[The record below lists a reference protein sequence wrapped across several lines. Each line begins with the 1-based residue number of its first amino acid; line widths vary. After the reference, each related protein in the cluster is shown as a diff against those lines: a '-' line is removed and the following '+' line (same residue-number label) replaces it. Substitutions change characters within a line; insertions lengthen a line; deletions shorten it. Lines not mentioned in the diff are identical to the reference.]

1 MNAARIALRNLSRQ
15 KRRSFMLGGAIAF
28 GILIITLITSLAAGF
43 MVNVQENFASF
54 LAGHIFIAGYEKSP
68 SGRLV
73 EIIRDDRKLLDAVTN
88 ASGITGAAIAR
99 RSALGGN
106 LIFEGRSVMQSV
118 TGVDWTDETKLADRM
133 VLRAGSIDA
142 FLARPNGLILNEK
155 IAGRLRA
162 QVGDTLLVQLRT
174 IGGQQNVG
182 EFTLSGTTVDA
193 GILSTISAYAH
204 RDHVNALIDIS
215 PGDYTQLCITA
226 ENLVAVDLAAERV
239 YAALK
244 DRVDILPRVGPL
256 ASAED
261 YRRMQR
267 RLNEEKWQGT
277 RYAMSTIND
286 FLGSVKQIGTVLNVL
301 STVVLLILFAIIM
314 VGILNTF
321 RVIIYERTREIGT
334 MRALGMQRGAVR
346 RLFILEA
353 LFMSVGGVVAG
364 LAVCALIAGVLSTIR
379 FPMDTPFAAFLAG
392 GRLLFKVEPARLAA
406 YLVGVA
412 AITVLAALV
421 PAVRA
426 ARMEPAQSLRKTY

>member
-54 LAGHIFIAGYEKSP
+54 LAGHIFVSGYEKSP
-68 SGRLV
+68 SGRLMEV
-73 EIIRDDRKLLDAVTN
+73 IRDDQELLDAVKN
-88 ASGITGAAIAR
+88 VSGIAGNAIAR
-99 RSALGGN
+99 RSGLSGN

-118 TGVDWTDETKLADRM
+118 TGVDWAYESKLAGRL
-133 VLRAGSIDA
+133 VLRTGSMQA
-142 FLARPNGLILNEK
+142 FLAAPNGLILNEK
-155 IAGRLRA
+155 VAGRLRA
-162 QVGDTLLVQLRT
+162 QVGETLLVQLRT
-174 IGGQQNVG
+174 TAGQQNVG
-182 EFTLSGTTVDA
+182 EFLLAGTTVDT

-204 RDHVNALIDIS
+204 RGHVNALIDIA
-215 PGDYTQLCITA
+215 PDDYTQLCITA

-244 DRVDILPRVGPL
+244 DRLDILPRAGTMV
-256 ASAED
+256 SAED
-261 YRRMQR
+261 YRRLQR
-267 RLNEEKWQGT
+267 RLTEETWVGT

-286 FLGSVKQIGTVLNVL
+286 FLGSIKQIATVLNII

-334 MRALGMQRGAVR
+334 MRALGMQRGTVR
-346 RLFILEA
+346 GLFILEA
-353 LFMSVGGVVAG
+353 LFMSVAGVVAG
-364 LAVCALIAGVLSTIR
+364 LALYALIAGVLSAIR
-379 FPMDTPFAAFLAG
+379 FPLDTPFAVFLAA
-392 GRLLFKVEPARLAA
+392 GRLFFKVEPARLAA
-406 YLVGVA
+406 YLAGVA
-412 AITVLAALV
+412 AITVLAAMV

-426 ARMEPAQSLRKTY
+426 ARMEPARSLRKTY

>member
-54 LAGHIFIAGYEKSP
+54 LAGHIFVSGYEKSP
-68 SGRLV
+68 SGRLMEV
-73 EIIRDDRKLLDAVTN
+73 IRDDRELLDAVKN
-88 ASGITGAAIAR
+88 VSGIAGNAIAR
-99 RSALGGN
+99 RSGLSGN

-118 TGVDWTDETKLADRM
+118 TGVDWAYESKLAGRL
-133 VLRAGSIDA
+133 VLRTGSMQA
-142 FLARPNGLILNEK
+142 FLAAPNGLILNEK
-155 IAGRLRA
+155 VAGRLRA
-162 QVGDTLLVQLRT
+162 QVGETLLVQLRT
-174 IGGQQNVG
+174 TAGQQNVG
-182 EFTLSGTTVDA
+182 EFLLAGTTVDT

-204 RDHVNALIDIS
+204 RGHVNALIDIA
-215 PGDYTQLCITA
+215 PDDYTQLCITA

-244 DRVDILPRVGPL
+244 DRLDILPRAGTMV
-256 ASAED
+256 SAED
-261 YRRMQR
+261 YRRLQR
-267 RLNEEKWQGT
+267 RLTEETWVGT

-286 FLGSVKQIGTVLNVL
+286 FLGSIKQIATVLNII

-334 MRALGMQRGAVR
+334 MRALGMQRGTVR
-346 RLFILEA
+346 GLFILEA
-353 LFMSVGGVVAG
+353 LFMSVAGVVAG
-364 LAVCALIAGVLSTIR
+364 LALYALIAGVLSAIR
-379 FPMDTPFAAFLAG
+379 FPLDTPFAVFLAA
-392 GRLLFKVEPARLAA
+392 GRLFFKVEPARLAA
-406 YLVGVA
+406 YLAGVA
-412 AITVLAALV
+412 AITVLAAMV

-426 ARMEPAQSLRKTY
+426 ARMEPARSLRKTY

>member
-54 LAGHIFIAGYEKSP
+54 LAGHIFVSGYEKSP
-68 SGRLV
+68 SGRLMEV
-73 EIIRDDRKLLDAVTN
+73 IRDDQELLDAVKN
-88 ASGITGAAIAR
+88 VSGIAGNAIAR
-99 RSALGGN
+99 RSGLSGN

-118 TGVDWTDETKLADRM
+118 TGVDWAYESKLAGRL
-133 VLRAGSIDA
+133 VLRTGSMQA
-142 FLARPNGLILNEK
+142 FLAAPNGLILNEK
-155 IAGRLRA
+155 VAGRLRA
-162 QVGDTLLVQLRT
+162 QVGETLLVQLRT
-174 IGGQQNVG
+174 TAGQQNVG
-182 EFTLSGTTVDA
+182 EFLLAGTTVDT

-204 RDHVNALIDIS
+204 RGHVNALIDIA
-215 PGDYTQLCITA
+215 PDDYTQLCITA

-244 DRVDILPRVGPL
+244 DRLDILPRAGTMV
-256 ASAED
+256 SAED
-261 YRRMQR
+261 YRRLQR
-267 RLNEEKWQGT
+267 RLTEETWVGT

-286 FLGSVKQIGTVLNVL
+286 FLGSIKQIATVLNII

-334 MRALGMQRGAVR
+334 MRALGMQRGTVR
-346 RLFILEA
+346 GLFILEA
-353 LFMSVGGVVAG
+353 LFMSVAGVVAG
-364 LAVCALIAGVLSTIR
+364 LALYALIAGVLSAIR
-379 FPMDTPFAAFLAG
+379 FPLDTPFAVFLAA
-392 GRLLFKVEPARLAA
+392 GRLFFKVEPARLAA
-406 YLVGVA
+406 YLAGVA
-412 AITVLAALV
+412 AITVLAAMV

-426 ARMEPAQSLRKTY
+426 ARMEPARSLRKTD

>member
-88 ASGITGAAIAR
+88 ASGIGGAAIAR

-118 TGVDWTDETKLADRM
+118 TGVDWTDEMKLADRM

-182 EFTLSGTTVDA
+182 EFTLAGTTVDA

-215 PGDYTQLCITA
+215 PNDYTQLCITA

-261 YRRMQR
+261 YRRLQR
-267 RLNEEKWQGT
+267 RLNEEKWEGT

-286 FLGSVKQIGTVLNVL
+286 FLGSVKQIGTVLDVL

-353 LFMSVGGVVAG
+353 LFMSVGGVVVG